1 MNGSW
6 TSAAIWTWSLGTAL
20 LAVAGLAA
28 AVTAFALAA
37 KRKRPAFLGL
47 GVAFLLAA
55 AAATLANPI
64 ANMVIFCRASD
75 QNAERLIAA
84 MRSQCPIGHDAGDF
98 IARFGQPAR
107 IHACGAREIWTYDP
121 NPWWMIGWT
130 VVEISVVGNQ
140 IDGHWLDD

>member
-1 MNGSW
+1 MNGAW
-6 TSAAIWTWSLGTAL
+6 TSAAGWIWTGGTAL
-20 LAVAGLAA
+20 LATAALAA
-28 AVTAFALAA
+28 AVVAFALAA

-47 GVAFLLAA
+47 GAAFLLAA

-64 ANMVIFCRASD
+64 ANMILFCKASD

-84 MRSQCPIGHDAGDF
+84 MRSQCPVGHDAVDF

-107 IHACGAREIWTYDP
+107 IHAGGARKIWTYDP

-130 VVEISVVGNQ
+130 VIEIGVVSNK
-140 IDGHWLDD
+140 IEGHWLDD